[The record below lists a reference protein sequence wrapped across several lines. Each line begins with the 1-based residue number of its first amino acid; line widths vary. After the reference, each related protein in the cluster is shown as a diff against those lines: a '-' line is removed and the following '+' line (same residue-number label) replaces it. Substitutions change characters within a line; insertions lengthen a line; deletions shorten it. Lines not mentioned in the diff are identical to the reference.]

1 MPLCL
6 LITSRGH
13 YSRHA
18 SRIKDDFFTKYL
30 SSVRKIDAFE
40 LQVMKGRALFSQ
52 LPTMSVMILC
62 FQGNGSL
69 SLILKFSMYLRTN
82 LQYWASE
89 TVGLKSTS
97 IPLVLLV
104 EGGKIKSR
112 LSVLRNFLLQ
122 YLFGF
127 CVTTN
132 YQNKIYLT
140 QVSVS
145 PFKEAKI

>member
-1 MPLCL
+1 
-6 LITSRGH
+6 
-13 YSRHA
+13 
-18 SRIKDDFFTKYL
+18 
-30 SSVRKIDAFE
+30 
-40 LQVMKGRALFSQ
+40 
-52 LPTMSVMILC
+52 
-62 FQGNGSL
+62 
-69 SLILKFSMYLRTN
+69 MYLRTN

-89 TVGLKSTS
+89 TVGLKSAS